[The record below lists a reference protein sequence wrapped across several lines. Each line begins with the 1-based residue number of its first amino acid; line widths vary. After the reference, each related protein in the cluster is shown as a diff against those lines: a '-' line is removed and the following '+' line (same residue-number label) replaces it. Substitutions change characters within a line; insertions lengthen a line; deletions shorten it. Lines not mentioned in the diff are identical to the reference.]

1 MKYVINTKQ
10 RIYVDEN
17 KITIVIYRRFA
28 MTIKKDTYTII
39 LELDGD
45 IIYRKKFRKKFFESF
60 RKDVSILLT
69 QIFIELLLFEYH
81 DEVMDILSKNC
92 SYIQKAFD
100 QFV

>member
-45 IIYRKKFRKKFFESF
+45 IIYRKKFFESF